1 MAQQAYVKDIYGTQQ
16 GYDKDGYHQD
26 NRSEAPGIPTYQPHL
41 PRMVGN
47 LTLNGWIFILW
58 HSFICVLHAQ

>member
-1 MAQQAYVKDIYGTQQ
+1 MAQQAYVKDTYATQQ

-41 PRMVGN
+41 PRMVSN
-47 LTLNGWIFILW
+47 LR
-58 HSFICVLHAQ
+58 